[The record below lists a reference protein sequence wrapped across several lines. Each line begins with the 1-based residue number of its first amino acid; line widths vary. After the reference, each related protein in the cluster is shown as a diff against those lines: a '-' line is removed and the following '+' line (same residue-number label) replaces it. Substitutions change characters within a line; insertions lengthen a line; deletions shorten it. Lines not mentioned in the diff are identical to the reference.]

1 MKEIRNF
8 TNLEVRLLDDSTNPD
23 VKSKTI
29 RGTAIVYNKTSEVMS
44 DYFTSFREIIE
55 PKAFGDI
62 STQDIRALWSH
73 DTSKILGRTKN
84 KSLRLNETD
93 DGIEFELDLPETQ
106 TGLEVYELIKR
117 GDIDSMS
124 FGFKVLLDD
133 FESTSDGQSV
143 IRRIRSATLY
153 EVSPVA
159 WPAYTQTE
167 VEARTLDKIKEI
179 KTNKVNK
186 NLNIEKHKLLLATL

>member
-106 TGLEVYELIKR
+106 TGLEVYELIKEGILIQCR
-117 GDIDSMS
+117 S
-124 FGFKVLLDD
+124 VLK
-133 FESTSDGQSV
+133 
-143 IRRIRSATLY
+143 Y
-153 EVSPVA
+153 
-159 WPAYTQTE
+159 Y
-167 VEARTLDKIKEI
+167 
-179 KTNKVNK
+179 
-186 NLNIEKHKLLLATL
+186 

>member
-8 TNLEVRLLDDSTNPD
+8 TNLEVRLLDDSNNPE

-29 RGTAIVYNKTSEVMS
+29 RGTAIVYNKTSEVIS
-44 DYFTSFREIIE
+44 DFFSSFREIIE

-84 KSLRLNETD
+84 NSLRLSETEE
-93 DGIEFELDLPETQ
+93 GIEFELDLPETQ

-124 FGFKVLLDD
+124 FGFKVLVDD
-133 FESTSDGQSV
+133 FETTSDGQSV

-159 WPAYTQTE
+159 WPAYSQTE

-179 KTNKVNK
+179 KTKKVNK
-186 NLNIEKHKLLLATL
+186 NLNIEKYKLLLATL